1 MQLEERISRACGRV
15 AWSLFKGGLVCLV
28 KAYTPVVFPLF
39 ALASLMAML
48 VGSEAWWPFLGFL
61 KASAPLLFGLAFC
74 VMLPSILGAVGAAYG
89 LYCIVNVKETPTV
102 SLVLVDRVSRYFWP
116 VTYLCVSISRYFA
129 IRHSTWDLNPHA
141 VTLPVQ
147 IKLVTSVGLISS
159 ARRLQ

>member
-89 LYCIVNVKETPTV
+89 LYCIVTLRQPQRFPWCWWTG
-102 SLVLVDRVSRYFWP
+102 SAGISGRSHTFASRFLD
-116 VTYLCVSISRYFA
+116 TSRFD
-129 IRHSTWDLNPHA
+129 IPLG
-141 VTLPVQ
+141 
-147 IKLVTSVGLISS
+147 TSFHMQSHPLFK
-159 ARRLQ
+159 